1 MLRGEFAPFFQES
14 NYRVI
19 QSAAVEQ
26 YRRPRTEVKTSE
38 EMLVALFLVKAGYY
52 GGNIEHV
59 YDSKVDNVFETYHYE
74 VFMRTYEHSIME
86 LNKPKGK

>member
-1 MLRGEFAPFFQES
+1 
-14 NYRVI
+14 
-19 QSAAVEQ
+19 
-26 YRRPRTEVKTSE
+26 
-38 EMLVALFLVKAGYY
+38 MLVALFLVKAGYY

-59 YDSKVDNVFETYHYE
+59 YDSRVDNVFETYHYE